1 MRFFLGLLVGLMA
14 AVAIAVAA
22 GHIAFGDIKS
32 LALRGD
38 RAKAEDVTRTFELA
52 DFDRLDIGGVF
63 ELDVTVGG
71 DYSVTLSGPADEI
84 ERVTAEVADGGLVLA
99 RRDSHRIIRLGKN
112 QSVSARIVMPSL
124 RAMDISGVVSGAVR
138 DLKSEELSVAIS
150 GVGNVNLNGTCGS
163 LRAAVSGVG
172 DLEARDLQCRKV
184 KVTVSGVGSA
194 DVYASEEISATISGM
209 GAIDV
214 YGSPATV
221 ETSGGMFAK
230 ISVH

>member
-22 GHIAFGDIKS
+22 GHVAFGDIKN

-38 RAKAEDVTRTFELA
+38 RAKAEDVMRTLELA

-71 DYSVTLSGPADEI
+71 DYSVTLSGPANEI
-84 ERVTAEVADGGLVLA
+84 ERVTANVADGGLVLA
-99 RRDSHRIIRLGKN
+99 RRDNHRIRLGKN
-112 QSVSARIVMPSL
+112 QSVSARIVMPFL
-124 RAMDISGVVSGAVR
+124 RAIDISGVVSGAVR
-138 DLKSEELSVAIS
+138 GVDSDELSVAIS
-150 GVGNVNLNGTCGS
+150 GVGNVNLTGTCGT

-184 KVTVSGVGSA
+184 KVTVSGVGHA
-194 DVYASEEISATISGM
+194 GVYASEEISATISGM
-209 GAIDV
+209 GDIDV
-214 YGSPATV
+214 YGSPAAV